1 MMGQF
6 AYLWAWP
13 MVNSIDKNVKYN
25 DDGSMDIYIQ

>member
-13 MVNSIDKNVKYN
+13 VVNSIDKNVKYN
-25 DDGSMDIYIQ
+25 DDSMNIYIR